1 MRFARELSLSA
12 AVASDIWRPPVTTGH
27 MRISLAYTDLRR
39 PSPFFFCDQNTSMTQ
54 KDDLRREARRHRDR
68 IDPGSETAEEA
79 ARLFFQKIPLKPN
92 QIVSAYWPK
101 GREFPT
107 FDILAGVIERGMTC
121 ALPVMRGESRVL
133 SFAVWHDGDPLSE
146 GSFGI
151 LQPPATE
158 ETQWVEPDILIVP
171 LLAFDRRGHRLGSG
185 MGYYDST
192 LAALRTKKPILAVG
206 LAWAQQAVWFN
217 LPAEPHDQPL
227 DYVITPMQA
236 HCFIP

>member
-12 AVASDIWRPPVTTGH
+12 AVASDIWRPPVQQATCGYRLRT
-27 MRISLAYTDLRR
+27 RFLRR
-39 PSPFFFCDQNTSMTQ
+39 PSLFLSCYQNVSMLE

-68 IDPGSETAEEA
+68 IDPASEKADDA
-79 ARLFFQKIPLKPN
+79 ARLFFETIPVKSG
-92 QIVSAYWPK
+92 QIVSAYWPN

-107 FDILAGVIERGMTC
+107 FDLLAGLMEQGISC
-121 ALPVMRGESRVL
+121 ALPVMQGKDRVL
-133 SFAVWHDGDPLSE
+133 SFALWRDGEPLIA
-146 GSFGI
+146 GPFGI
-151 LQPPATE
+151 LQPAATE
-158 ETQWVEPDILIVP
+158 STPWVEPDILIVP

-192 LAALRTKKPILAVG
+192 LEALRARKPVLAVG

-217 LPAEPHDQPL
+217 LPTEPHDQPL

-236 HCFIP
+236 HCFTP